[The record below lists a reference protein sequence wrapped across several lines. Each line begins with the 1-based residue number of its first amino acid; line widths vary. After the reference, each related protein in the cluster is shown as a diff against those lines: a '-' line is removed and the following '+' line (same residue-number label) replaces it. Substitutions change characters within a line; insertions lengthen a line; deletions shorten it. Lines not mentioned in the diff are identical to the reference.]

1 MTRITVWVSFVLAV
15 VFVYFSANMHFRTF
29 DSHPDP
35 QPSTYMLVSHINL
48 DALDVQVRNAVESN
62 AKLIGIMNQSIIE
75 DREIACKYASIRFL
89 FAAVLFSVNGIV
101 LWRHNKRLKLDGLK
115 AAT

>member
-1 MTRITVWVSFVLAV
+1 
-15 VFVYFSANMHFRTF
+15 
-29 DSHPDP
+29 
-35 QPSTYMLVSHINL
+35 MLVSHINL
-48 DALDVQVRNAVESN
+48 DALDVQVKKAVESN

-89 FAAVLFSVNGIV
+89 CAAVLFTVNGTV
-101 LWRHNKRLKLDGLK
+101 LWRHNKRLKLDGPK